1 MSTLG
6 SILVKDNSE
15 GDVLSAE
22 AHGKHRRMKEMQK
35 QLDQMKLGFTAIAD
49 AFHELRTSLH
59 SMRGAIKLVLDGKV
73 PAPDVQREFLAIV
86 DEQNQHLSSLVI
98 SVLDT
103 ADIESG
109 KMVFERQPVSMNE
122 VIDKVVVKLQI
133 LADERGIA
141 IETSLPQLLPNIQG
155 DSEKLE
161 QVVTNLL
168 GSAIKF
174 SSGQGKL
181 FIAARAK
188 DNSVLVRV
196 TGQCIDIPADVI
208 PRLSQKFTQVDSSM
222 TPAIGEARLSLHLA
236 RRILEAHGGQLWVDS
251 EPGKGSTFSFAIPES
266 PEYMEPTQHQV
277 DAIIR
282 DALDYG
288 LAAGETEQAVPVP
301 EHDFENRQKTNSRRR
316 PISLKD
322 KSLLLRL
329 DESEWNNVMS
339 VSFDLGITP
348 SLLAR
353 LLLKQAMSKYSLQK
367 RLDDLFLLSTSPVPA
382 TTPLTRRQMEI
393 LNLMAQGL
401 SNGEIA
407 EVFSLD
413 ERTIKNHITSIFRK
427 MEANNR
433 THAVVLAL
441 RHNLIE
447 PDILG
452 AQEVSTARS
461 SPGRKTENRIR
472 MNNRAKCVGA
482 GAL

>member
-22 AHGKHRRMKEMQK
+22 AHRKHRRMKEMQK
-35 QLDQMKLGFTAIAD
+35 ELSHMKLGFTAIAD
-49 AFHELRTSLH
+49 AFHELRTPLH
-59 SMRGAIKLVLDGKV
+59 SMRGAIKLMLDGKV
-73 PAPDVQREFLAIV
+73 PDPDVQREFLAIV
-86 DEQNQHLSSLVI
+86 DEQSQHLSSLVI

-122 VIDKVVVKLQI
+122 VIDKVVVKLRV
-133 LADERGIA
+133 LAEEKGIA

-155 DSEKLE
+155 DPEKLE

-174 SSGQGKL
+174 SSGQGKI

-188 DNSVLVRV
+188 NNGVLVQV
-196 TGQCIDIPADVI
+196 IGQCIDIPADVI
-208 PRLSQKFTQVDSSM
+208 PRLSQKFTQVDSAM
-222 TPAIGEARLSLHLA
+222 TPAIGEARLCVHLA
-236 RRILEAHGGQLWVDS
+236 RRILEAHGGQLWIQS
-251 EPGKGSTFSFAIPES
+251 EPGKGTTFTFAIPHS
-266 PEYMEPTQHQV
+266 PEYRAPTQHQV
-277 DAIIR
+277 DAMIR
-282 DALDYG
+282 DALNYG
-288 LAAGETEQAVPVP
+288 LAAGETEEAVSVP
-301 EHDFENRQKTNSRRR
+301 EHDFEKRHKTNSRRR
-316 PISLKD
+316 PINPKD
-322 KSLLLRL
+322 KSVLLRL

-353 LLLKQAMSKYSLQK
+353 VLLKQAVSKYSLQK

-382 TTPLTRRQMEI
+382 TTPLTRREMEI

-407 EVFSLD
+407 EVFHLD

-472 MNNRAKCVGA
+472 MKDRAKCVDA